1 MSIRDIFSSF
11 TNINTEQFQ
20 AFIDANKEGS
30 FTLLDV
36 RQPSEYESARIP
48 GSLLMPLPSLSEQ
61 LQELAAGHALPF
73 ERVAGGRQRGCEQ
86 ACGRLAGVF
95 SCL

>member
-1 MSIRDIFSSF
+1 MSIRDLFSSF
-11 TNINTEQFQ
+11 NNINAEQFQ

-48 GSLLMPLPSLSEQ
+48 GSLLMPLPSLNDQ
-61 LQELAAGHALPF
+61 LQKLDPDKPVIAY
-73 ERVAGGRQRGCEQ
+73 
-86 ACGRLAGVF
+86 
-95 SCL
+95 

>member
-1 MSIRDIFSSF
+1 MHDLYNVQGNHGLE
-11 TNINTEQFQ
+11 TLTE
-20 AFIDANKEGS
+20 AREYANQEGS

-61 LQELAAGHALPF
+61 LQELDPDKPVIAY
-73 ERVAGGRQRGCEQ
+73 
-86 ACGRLAGVF
+86 
-95 SCL
+95 

>member
-11 TNINTEQFQ
+11 NNINAEQFQ

-36 RQPSEYESARIP
+36 RQPTEYESARIP
-48 GSLLMPLPSLSEQ
+48 GSQLMPLPGLSER
-61 LQELAAGHALPF
+61 LEELDPEKPVIAY
-73 ERVAGGRQRGCEQ
+73 
-86 ACGRLAGVF
+86 
-95 SCL
+95 